1 MRFRKRAAV
10 LSAAGL
16 LAAAGITGCSGSLD
30 TDAVVATVGGE
41 DILLGVANFY
51 ARMQQGEYETYYA
64 SVLGTTGDEM
74 WTQEYSENTTL
85 EEETKNTILESLE
98 DMYII
103 SQHAEEYDIALTDDE
118 NDAIADAAAQLDED
132 NTSETKEAVS
142 GYRKYVEKLLQ
153 LATIQTKMDSAMRE
167 GVDEEVSDEEAAQK
181 GMEYA
186 FFPYTTT
193 DDDGN
198 SVDLT
203 DEEKE
208 GIRAKAQAFADELGE
223 GADSETAAEAAGVEV
238 QVSTFDSESTSP
250 NSDLIAAADA
260 LENEGDVT
268 GIVETDNGIYVARL
282 TSLLDREA
290 TDREKESIVEQRRQD
305 QYDSLLEQWRND
317 ADIQVDENV
326 WDKVDFEEQGVTIIT
341 SPAEEGT
348 SDGAEETAE
357 DQEEGNNSDSEAD
370 SASDETDSSQ

>member
-118 NDAIADAAAQLDED
+118 NDAIADAAAQFDED